1 MKRNILSGLLTS
13 VDQVLSSIS
22 TANQPEDWLQGSF
35 RISGADSGVSVTE
48 KSIQQITAFSS
59 GVRLLS
65 ESIGSLSLRII
76 RETDTDIT
84 TLKNHPAFF
93 LICKKPNSFQ
103 TRQVFWETCMRYCI
117 LRGNYFVVI
126 IRDQD
131 GKPTELIPVHESKL
145 VEVYFYDNKLYY
157 KVQGLDE
164 IIIAENM
171 LHFKGLGD
179 GRLGISCLS
188 YAMSSAGVS
197 LASQKNQANFYK
209 GGSHLDGVLE
219 HPKKI
224 SKEAASSLRDSWH
237 QLYGSGNSDNR
248 VAILEEGMAYKPIS
262 VTPEAAK
269 YLETLKEGNYDIAR
283 ILRVPPH
290 MIMLLDRSTFNNI
303 EHQGLEYVKYSLLP
317 WISRFEA
324 ECWDKLLTE
333 QEKAKDEIK
342 IRFNLEVLLRG
353 DYKTRMEGYRT
364 AIHAGIMSQNDARKL
379 EAMPPFEGGDRKWL
393 QMNMMPLDMADE
405 ILMKNQN
412 PPSNGDD
419 QETN

>member
-1 MKRNILSGLLTS
+1 MLSS
-13 VDQVLSSIS
+13 VDQVLTSFS
-22 TANQPEDWLQGSF
+22 TPNPSDGWLKGSF
-35 RISGADSGVSVTE
+35 SLGASDSGVAVTE

-59 GVRLLS
+59 GVRLLA
-65 ESIGSLSLRII
+65 ESVGTLSLRVIK
-76 RETDTDIT
+76 ETDSSII
-84 TLKNHPAFF
+84 TLKDHPAYY
-93 LICKKPNSFQ
+93 LIAKKPNSFQ
-103 TRQVFWETCMRYCI
+103 TRQIFWETCMRYCI

-126 IRDQD
+126 VRDQD
-131 GKPTELIPVHESKL
+131 GTPIELLPVHEDKL
-145 VEVYFYDNKLYY
+145 VEIYFYENKLYY
-157 KVQGLDE
+157 KVEGIQE
-164 IIIAENM
+164 IILQENM

-179 GRLGISCLS
+179 GRVGISCLA
-188 YAMSSAGVS
+188 YAMSSAGVT
-197 LASQKNQANFYK
+197 LASQKNQAKFYK
-209 GGSHLDGVLE
+209 GGSQLDGVLE
-219 HPKKI
+219 HPKVLSESAQK
-224 SKEAASSLRDSWH
+224 SLRESWH
-237 QLYGSGNSDNR
+237 AIYQSGDSNNR
-248 VAILEEGMAYKPIS
+248 VAILGEGMQYKPIA

-333 QEKAKDEIK
+333 KEKSADQIK
-342 IRFNLEVLLRG
+342 IKFNLEVLLRG

-364 AIHAGIMSQNDARKL
+364 AINSGIMSQNDARKL
-379 EAMPPFEGGDRKWL
+379 EDMQPFEGGDRKWL

-405 ILMKNQN
+405 ILMKNTN
-412 PPSNGDD
+412 TPTNGDD